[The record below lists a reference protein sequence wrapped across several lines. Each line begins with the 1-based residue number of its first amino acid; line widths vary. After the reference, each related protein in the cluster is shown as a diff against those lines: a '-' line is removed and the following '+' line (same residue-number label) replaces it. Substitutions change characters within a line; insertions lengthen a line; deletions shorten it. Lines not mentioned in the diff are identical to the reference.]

1 MSAIEPLCLLFG
13 IEPAKLS
20 KEENILLEAELF
32 SRLCEE
38 LKEIIREEYK
48 DYFLLMKL
56 TRDKENIMLESKFI
70 PFFIEDILA
79 TKEYNLKGIAL
90 YADTPEDVLHEAYA
104 GLNLYPS
111 AILLRKIIELHRT
124 VRRELYQKIVKK
136 IALEYLSVA

>member
-13 IEPAKLS
+13 IEPNTLS
-20 KEENILLEAELF
+20 NEETILLEAELF
-32 SRLCEE
+32 LRICEE
-38 LKEIIREEYK
+38 LREIIREEYK

-56 TRDKENIMLESKFI
+56 TKDKENVMLESKFI
-70 PFFIEDILA
+70 PFFIEDILS
-79 TKEYNLKGIAL
+79 TKEYNLQGIAL
-90 YADTPEDVLHEAYA
+90 YTDTHEDVLQEAYA

-136 IALEYLSVA
+136 IALQYLSVA

>member
-13 IEPAKLS
+13 IEPGTLS
-20 KEENILLEAELF
+20 KKEKILLEAELF
-32 SRLCEE
+32 LRLCEE
-38 LKEIIREEYK
+38 LKEFFREQYK

-56 TRDKENIMLESKFI
+56 TKEKENNMLESKFI
-70 PFFIEDILA
+70 VFFIEDILA

-90 YADTPEDVLHEAYA
+90 YADTHEDVLHEAYA

-124 VRRELYQKIVKK
+124 VRRELYQKIIKK